1 MSDLNVSVI
10 VPCFNEEK
18 TIEQVLLRIL
28 NQKDIVKEIIVI
40 DDNST
45 DNSRQKIEKMS
56 NLNPIIQYFFKDIN

>member
-1 MSDLNVSVI
+1 ML
-10 VPCFNEEK
+10 NEEK
-18 TIEQVLLRIL
+18 NIEQVLLRIL

-56 NLNPIIQYFFKDIN
+56 NSKIIQYFLKI

>member
-45 DNSRQKIEKMS
+45 DNSRQKLKRCQ
-56 NLNPIIQYFFKDIN
+56 IQTR